1 MQFSF
6 ASICE
11 LYTTDE
17 IFREIEIPEKMDKKI
32 LVNTIMDT
40 CMLYQP
46 LYVDMPIL
54 NTMIRNFFKKNKQ
67 NFDKIWY
74 LFNLKYDDDYNPI
87 WNKDGNFEETEQ
99 YENNKNDKIE
109 NTNNTNSVT
118 NENTINQVAPFDTE
132 NWQNSDKNDNKTIQ
146 DIDNKGNQN
155 ETHSENYKK
164 TLTRKEKGNIGVT
177 TTAKMINEEFN
188 LQSNNKY
195 NAYEV
200 IALKFYDEFFIH
212 Y

>member
-11 LYTTDE
+11 LYTPDE
-17 IFREIEIPEKMDKKI
+17 IFREIELPEGMDKEV

-46 LYVDMPIL
+46 LYVDMPFL
-54 NTMIRNFFKKNKQ
+54 NIMIRNFFKKNKQ
-67 NFDKIWY
+67 SFNKLWY
-74 LFNLKYDDDYNPI
+74 LFNLKYGDDYNPI
-87 WNKDGNFEETEQ
+87 WNKDGSFEETEQ
-99 YENNKNDKIE
+99 YVNDRNDKIE
-109 NTNNTNSVT
+109 NNSNMNSVT
-118 NENTINQVAPFDTE
+118 NDNTINQVAPFDSDRWE
-132 NWQNSDKNDNKTIQ
+132 NSDKNDNKTTQ

-155 ETHSENYKK
+155 ETHSEIYKK
-164 TLTRKEKGNIGVT
+164 TLTRNEKGNIGVT
-177 TTAKMINEEFN
+177 TTAKMLDEEFN
-188 LQSNNKY
+188 FQSDNKY

-200 IALKFYDEFFIH
+200 IALKFYDEFCIH